1 MDYFETTDFS
11 DDSLALE
18 SAIKDYQDD
27 SEKNTTI
34 SLGDQ
39 LKRGFDFFASL
50 IAFIVFLL
58 PGLVIALLIFME
70 DGKNPLFRQKRVGKD
85 GRSFTLLKFRSMRM
99 DSEDNGIPAL
109 CSEHDDA

>member
-39 LKRGFDFFASL
+39 LKRGFDFL
-50 IAFIVFLL
+50 
-58 PGLVIALLIFME
+58 
-70 DGKNPLFRQKRVGKD
+70 
-85 GRSFTLLKFRSMRM
+85 
-99 DSEDNGIPAL
+99 
-109 CSEHDDA
+109 HH